1 MSQSASQ
8 LQVRFDAARDADRR
22 AALPS
27 WLLSLVLHGALLL
40 TMALL
45 LKVAPRGTGAE
56 ETRTVGLVL
65 KHASD
70 SGETSFYTD
79 ESSQEITSQAS
90 TGQSVSPL
98 DEAQSIRP
106 AEALPSA
113 KDVLGFGGGNPEG
126 SSLPGASG
134 LLSGGGTSRGIPG
147 GRARTQVFGIPAE
160 GFKFV
165 YVFDRSAS
173 MAGKS
178 LNRAKAE
185 LLASLQSLGETH
197 QFQII
202 FYNDQ
207 PTIFSLAGQPGKL
220 VFANEPNKQQAQQF
234 INGIIADRGTEREP
248 ALLAA
253 LNLAPDVIF
262 FLGDSDG
269 LELNSGQLAK
279 IAARNRRGT
288 VINAIEFGS
297 GPQLGDNF
305 LMKLAR
311 QNGGSY
317 SYVDISKPAR

>member
-1 MSQSASQ
+1 MPPAASQ
-8 LQVRFDAARDADRR
+8 LQSRFDPARDAQWR

-27 WLLSLVLHGALLL
+27 WLLSLILHGALLI

-45 LKVAPRGTGAE
+45 FKVAPRGTGAE
-56 ETRTVGLVL
+56 ITRTVGVVL
-65 KHASD
+65 KHSSD
-70 SGETSFYTD
+70 QGESSFYTD
-79 ESSQEITSQAS
+79 ESSQQFVAEAAS
-90 TGQSVSPL
+90 SPSTNPL

-106 AEALPSA
+106 SEALPSE
-113 KDVLGFGGGNPEG
+113 KDVVGLGAGNPEG

-134 LLSGGGTSRGIPG
+134 LLTGPGASRSLPG

-173 MAGKS
+173 MGGRP

-185 LLASLQSLGETH
+185 LLASLESLGELH

-207 PTIFSLAGQPGKL
+207 PTMFSLAGQPGKL
-220 VFANEPNKQQAQQF
+220 IFGNEPNKRQAQQF

-262 FLGDSDG
+262 FLGDSDDP
-269 LELNSGQLAK
+269 ELNSGQLAK

-288 VINAIEFGS
+288 VINVIEFGH
-297 GPQLGDNF
+297 GPQLGENF
-305 LMKLAR
+305 LKKLAR

-317 SYVDISKPAR
+317 AYVDTAR